1 MTRED
6 LKELVDRAIES
17 LKRAKGLN
25 LTAHKVEEHDDVINF
40 EILYDAPGTRIEKIT
55 LSFHTEPL
63 PEFDFETDWF
73 GIAKTIVKRIYSEVK
88 MINDI
93 AKTKNP

>member
-6 LKELVDRAIES
+6 LKTLVDRAIES

-25 LTAHKVEEHDDVINF
+25 LQAHKVIEHDDIMNF
-40 EILYDAPGTRIEKIT
+40 EILYDAPGTTIQKIT
-55 LSFHTEPL
+55 LSFHTDPL

-73 GIAKTIVKRIYSEVK
+73 GIAKTIVKRIYTEVK

-93 AKTKNP
+93 VKTKNP